1 MLAAKK
7 PPSTMMNSAATA
19 PAPARLQPQISR
31 MAMNSS
37 TLVISMVSDTATP

>member
-7 PPSTMMNSAATA
+7 PPSTTRKHAGDRAGGDSV
-19 PAPARLQPQISR
+19 QPQISR

-37 TLVISMVSDTATP
+37 TVVISMVSDTAMP